1 MSANDASHGDLGSI
15 SKKDIL
21 ILLSYSGETIE
32 LKNIIQYAKRNK
44 IILIGIVS
52 KKNSTLYKA
61 ADIKLY
67 IPEVKEAGHGIVP
80 TSSTSA
86 ALALGDALAIASME
100 QRNFGKLDFK
110 KLHPA
115 GSLGHKLKTAE
126 DLMVTKKRYHL
137 LMKIK
142 PLKMDL
148 I

>member
-1 MSANDASHGDLGSI
+1 M
-15 SKKDIL
+15 
-21 ILLSYSGETIE
+21 
-32 LKNIIQYAKRNK
+32 
-44 IILIGIVS
+44 
-52 KKNSTLYKA
+52 YKA

-126 DLMVTKKRYHL
+126 DLMVTKK
-137 LMKIK
+137 KIPFINENK
-142 PLKMDL
+142 TIRNGLNIINSKKLGVLVATNNKNITSGIFTDGD
-148 I
+148 IKRVIKKNVDIDKKK